1 MMSKQANRNQRRGGD
16 KHVSKVVRGEQQI
29 MADRKI
35 KEKFR
40 EIKDSKVFNI
50 QPMNHNQV
58 KYLELL
64 KTKQL
69 VISLGASGAGKTW
82 MACTHAVNE
91 YLKGSVDGIVLIRPY
106 EFVGR
111 SVGLRPGSNFEK
123 LLPIMQS
130 MIDPIK
136 QVLGEAEFDYAVEHG
151 KIVLESLEDCR
162 GRSYKR
168 KVVVC
173 DEASNTDVKAMQT
186 LVTRIDEGSQIIFC
200 GDSAEWQK
208 DIKGES
214 GLVWINNLI
223 TRLKRDKPWYLDQ
236 DDNDELYNNIGVVT
250 FGREDVVRSGLAK
263 LFVKVFDEER

>member
-1 MMSKQANRNQRRGGD
+1 MSNSSRRNQRKPD
-16 KHVSKVVRGEQQI
+16 KHTSKVVRGEQQI
-29 MADRKI
+29 IEDRKI
-35 KEKFR
+35 KDKFQ
-40 EIKDSKVFNI
+40 EIKQSKVFNL
-50 QPMNHNQV
+50 QPMNHNQA
-58 KYLELL
+58 KYIELL

-69 VISLGASGAGKTW
+69 VISCGASGAGKTFI
-82 MACTHAVNE
+82 ACIHAVNE
-91 YLKGSVDGIVLIRPY
+91 YLKGRVDGVVLIRPY

-111 SVGLRPGSNFEK
+111 SVGLRPGSNTEK

-136 QVLGEAEFDYAVEHG
+136 QVLGEAEFNYALEHG

-162 GRSYKR
+162 GRSYKN
-168 KVVVC
+168 KVVIV

-186 LVTRIDEGSQIIFC
+186 LVTRIDDGAQMIFC

-208 DIKGES
+208 DIRGES

-223 TRLKRDKPWYLDQ
+223 SRLKRDKPWYLDQ
-236 DDNDELYNNIGVVT
+236 DDNDALYNSIGIVT